1 MIRSTLAC
9 ALAALMALAACQG
22 QRPQDDERPAADTQI
37 ASSDAPANAQPGDS
51 GTAASVPPAT
61 ADTVPEPERAA
72 QDTVFAG
79 TTEPIHQSRSAPPV
93 AVLRE
98 VRAAAHRA
106 YDRIVFEFASD
117 PLPGYHVE
125 YAAGPVYQCGS
136 GDEVS
141 VAGNATLVVRLE
153 AAQAHDDQGNVTIEE
168 RRRVMALP
176 VLKELMIICDF
187 EAQVE
192 WVVGL
197 AARTPYRV
205 AELSEPPRLVLDLR
219 H

>member
-1 MIRSTLAC
+1 MIRNILASTLAV
-9 ALAALMALAACQG
+9 LITLTACQG

-37 ASSDAPANAQPGDS
+37 ASSAAPSNAQPGDS
-51 GTAASVPPAT
+51 AAGAMSVP
-61 ADTVPEPERAA
+61 ADTAPAPAREP
-72 QDTVFAG
+72 QDTTFAG
-79 TTEPIHQSRSAPPV
+79 TTEPIHRTRSAPPV
-93 AVLRE
+93 TVLNE
-98 VRAAAHRA
+98 VRTAAHETF
-106 YDRIVFEFASD
+106 DRIVFEFAGE

-141 VAGNATLVVRLE
+141 VAGNAALVLRLE
-153 AAQAHDDQGNVTIEE
+153 AAQAHDDHGNVTIAE

-176 VLKELMIICDF
+176 VLRELTIICDF

-197 AARTPYRV
+197 AARTPYRMV
-205 AELSEPPRLVLDLR
+205 ELSEPPRLVLDVQ
-219 H
+219 HSP